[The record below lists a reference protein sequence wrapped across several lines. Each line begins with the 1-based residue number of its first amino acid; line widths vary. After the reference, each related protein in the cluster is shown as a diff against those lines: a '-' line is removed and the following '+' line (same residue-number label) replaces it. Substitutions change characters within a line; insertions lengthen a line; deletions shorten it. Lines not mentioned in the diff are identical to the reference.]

1 MASSAS
7 RRERR
12 LSQAC
17 ELAYEL
23 AMNEHPRQLEVR
35 AFVLEWGR
43 RPSAEAVDLAFALRL
58 EARLLRA
65 RYDYTAPPWR

>member
-1 MASSAS
+1 MW

-12 LSQAC
+12 LCQAS
-17 ELAYEL
+17 EIAYEL

-35 AFVLEWGR
+35 AFALEWCG
-43 RPSAEAVDLAFALRL
+43 RPSAAAVDLAFALRL

-65 RYDYTAPPWR
+65 RFEYFDGPWH